1 MLKRKGKMK
10 RAFYITLNEIKLYL
24 IDKGD
29 LAFGLLLPIIT
40 FALMMGAFGG
50 QTKFN
55 ATASVVN
62 EDNGL
67 YSQELIKQLD
77 AVDGVSIS
85 LISADKANTLLDRSD
100 LLTAFFIPAGFS
112 DNLTSG
118 KPAGIVIKQRG
129 NGGQEGQIL
138 VSILNGVTESI
149 NREFQIRAAV
159 KTDLAGKNIPDS
171 QINTVVQ
178 DQLAQQQQNPSVGV
192 EETTIGGSTNFINQ
206 YLPGIVTMYVM
217 FSLTLVAITIVEE
230 RKRGT
235 LERLLSTRL
244 NAGELFMGKF
254 MSIIARGFIQ
264 TLILFSLSY
273 AVFNL
278 FTPVSFLISLFV
290 ALIFTA
296 AAAGIGMIIA
306 SISRTQ
312 AAANWI
318 AVVVTMFMAMMGG
331 TFFTVTPGSVLDKIG
346 TFSIN
351 TYANEALKTVITKG
365 GSLADAWQPLVVMVG
380 VAAAA
385 LIISRVIFKAVPGAS
400 K

>member
-1 MLKRKGKMK
+1 MK
-10 RAFYITLNEIKLYL
+10 RAFFITLNEVRLYL

-50 QTKFN
+50 QTIFN

-62 EDNGL
+62 EDNGT

-77 AVDGVSIS
+77 AVDGVSVS
-85 LISADKANTLLDRSD
+85 LISADKANNLLDRSD
-100 LLTAFFIPAGFS
+100 LLTAFFIPTGFS

-118 KPAGIVIKQRG
+118 KPADIIVKQRG

-138 VSILNGVTESI
+138 VSILNGVTENI
-149 NREFQIRAAV
+149 NQEFQIRAAV
-159 KTDLAGKNIPDS
+159 KSNQAGRNISDS
-171 QINTVVQ
+171 QINMAVQ
-178 DQLAQQQQNPSVGV
+178 DQLGQQRQDPSVGV
-192 EETTIGGSTNFINQ
+192 KETTVGGSTNFINQ

-217 FSLTLVAITIVEE
+217 FSLTLVAMSIVEE

-244 NAGELFMGKF
+244 SVSQLFLGKF
-254 MSIIARGFIQ
+254 ISIIARGFIQ
-264 TLILFSLSY
+264 TLILFTLSY
-273 AVFNL
+273 AVFGL
-278 FTPVSFLISLFV
+278 FTPVSFLISLFI
-290 ALIFTA
+290 ALVFIA
-296 AAAGIGMIIA
+296 SAAGIGMIIA
-306 SISRTQ
+306 SISRSQ

-331 TFFTVTPGSVLDKIG
+331 TFFTVAPGSVLAKIG
-346 TFSIN
+346 TFSLN
-351 TYANEALKTVITKG
+351 TYANDALKTVITKG
-365 GSLADAWQPLVVMVG
+365 GSLADAWHPLVVMAVTA
-380 VAAAA
+380 VVA
-385 LIISRVIFKAVPGAS
+385 LIISRLIFKAVPGAG